1 MTPIDSDAAREA
13 LAGVTTIYTDLDGT
27 LLAPGGRLESRM
39 ILEIAEGW
47 EYVPPFSPADLRQE
61 GRVVRIRLPG
71 RDFSKTLDIMPFSV
85 SELPG
90 YAGRRTGWLVR
101 DVTRESQI
109 EAMKENLVSVV
120 AHELKTPV
128 TALSLQ
134 AQSVRSRILRGET
147 PGADE
152 MGEMLEDTMRLGR
165 LIDDLLDQSRIEAGT
180 MKLTPRVVQV
190 ASLIDRA
197 ARLTRSRYAIRVRR
211 DIDPDAEAIR
221 ADPERITQ
229 VFVNLFNNAARY
241 KRPEQGEALC
251 SVTVRPDGNCVKIL
265 VHDEGVGISPEKIGH
280 VFEPFFQEDL
290 SDTRSGGGAGLG
302 LSIVRG
308 IVAAHGGTVQV
319 ESAPG
324 AGTTFCV
331 RLPY

>member
-1 MTPIDSDAAREA
+1 MA
-13 LAGVTTIYTDLDGT
+13 LW
-27 LLAPGGRLESRM
+27 GGRFASETRDEVAKYTESISFDRRLFKHD
-39 ILEIAEGW
+39 IEGSRAH
-47 EYVPPFSPADLRQE
+47 VAMLGAKGIIP
-61 GRVVRIRLPG
+61 
-71 RDFSKTLDIMPFSV
+71 K
-85 SELPG
+85 
-90 YAGRRTGWLVR
+90 
-101 DVTRESQI
+101 ES
-109 EAMKENLVSVV
+109 
-120 AHELKTPV
+120 
-128 TALSLQ
+128 
-134 AQSVRSRILRGET
+134 
-147 PGADE
+147 
-152 MGEMLEDTMRLGR
+152 
-165 LIDDLLDQSRIEAGT
+165 
-180 MKLTPRVVQV
+180 
-190 ASLIDRA
+190 
-197 ARLTRSRYAIRVRR
+197 
-211 DIDPDAEAIR
+211 AEAIR

-324 AGTTFCV
+324 TGTTFCV